1 MFKKIPVPSKNLYE
15 FLKIVG
21 VDQLA
26 GGVVHLNRRAYAR
39 AIARENYCVIVMTS
53 FLLLSH
59 LAKMECEDCKCSFM
73 KISKVN
79 SKRHTHTGGFA
90 VANEQ
95 TSGRHI
101 RCCVLESGSVKIIK
115 DTLRPAAV
123 SGTCKFISSP
133 NDVYIKK
140 LLYPCHI
147 WIELRISKRYTV

>member
-79 SKRHTHTGGFA
+79 SKRHTQA
-90 VANEQ
+90 VLPLQ
-95 TSGRHI
+95 M
-101 RCCVLESGSVKIIK
+101 
-115 DTLRPAAV
+115 
-123 SGTCKFISSP
+123 
-133 NDVYIKK
+133 
-140 LLYPCHI
+140 
-147 WIELRISKRYTV
+147 SKRVADIYGVVFWNLDL